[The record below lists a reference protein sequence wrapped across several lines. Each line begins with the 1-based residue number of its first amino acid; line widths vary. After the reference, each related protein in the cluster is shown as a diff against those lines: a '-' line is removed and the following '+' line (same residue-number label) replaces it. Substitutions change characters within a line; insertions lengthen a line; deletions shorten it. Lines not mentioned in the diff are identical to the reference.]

1 MKNEKRSIENE
12 KRIEILDTYLNKIHK
27 IIVKLL
33 YLDIVPAEI
42 REIDPIH
49 MLTKAI
55 TEKESSENELME
67 QRNATT
73 PIS

>member
-1 MKNEKRSIENE
+1 
-12 KRIEILDTYLNKIHK
+12 
-27 IIVKLL
+27 
-33 YLDIVPAEI
+33 
-42 REIDPIH
+42 

>member
-1 MKNEKRSIENE
+1 
-12 KRIEILDTYLNKIHK
+12 
-27 IIVKLL
+27 LL

-42 REIDPIH
+42 RENPIY